1 MSPQPDIQ
9 GIAMPTSFRMLAI
22 ALSATLALS
31 GCAAGVALPDA
42 PQPLALDLT
51 HSSDRQVTA
60 DYRLREAT
68 TALHF
73 PQELGG
79 YRAEEWKPADSA
91 FRWVKEGEGER
102 IERTDGQAFR
112 HVAFM
117 IPIDYRALPKSYAP
131 FSPFSAGAA
140 LVHSGQFHACPAAPC
155 EQAGPLPIRI
165 TAPGETIGVEGR
177 RTPNRESFVSQ
188 DEGTNIFIGTLAP
201 VDADGFVAIID
212 PGLPAAVR
220 QHLDRSLPQAIQDL
234 AAIYGPLSFKP
245 ELYVSIDDEPEK
257 NGRISSQGGTLPNQI
272 FMHFDGEDAKER
284 VAADNPLRL
293 DWFFAHEAAHLFQ
306 QDKSGKLFGDDRFA
320 WIHEGGADAM
330 AALAMVRR
338 GPAERAYVLSRK
350 EEAQQACAAGLAT
363 TPLSKASTEGKFDL
377 HYQCGLIMWLAIDQD
392 LRRAGKDGLA
402 DLNRGLF
409 AALRR
414 GEPWSEAIVF
424 RIVRELGA
432 SPSVMTRIEV
442 LAGGSSSDAI
452 ESLGV
457 LGQAANRPLELD

>member
-1 MSPQPDIQ
+1 
-9 GIAMPTSFRMLAI
+9 MP
-22 ALSATLALS
+22 
-31 GCAAGVALPDA
+31 GA
-42 PQPLALDLT
+42 PQMLALDLS
-51 HSSDRQVTA
+51 HSADRQVTA
-60 DYRLREAT
+60 DYRLSEAT

-79 YRAEEWKPADSA
+79 YRAEVWKPADSA

-112 HVAFM
+112 QVAFT

-131 FSPFSAGAA
+131 FSPFSQGGA

-165 TAPGETIGVEGR
+165 TAPGEIVGVEGR
-177 RTPNRESFVSQ
+177 RTPDRESFISR
-188 DEGTNIFIGTLAP
+188 DDGTSIFIGTLKP

-212 PGLPAAVR
+212 PGLPATVR

-257 NGRISSQGGTLPNQI
+257 NGQISSQGGTLPRQI
-272 FMHFDGEDAKER
+272 FMHFDGEGANER
-284 VAADNPLRL
+284 VAADNPLWL

-306 QDKSGKLFGDDRFA
+306 QDKAGKLFGDDRIA

-330 AALAMVRR
+330 ASLAMVGR

-350 EEAQQACAAGLAT
+350 EEAQQACAAGLAK
-363 TPLSKASTEGKFDL
+363 TPLSKASAEGKFDL

-392 LRRAGKDGLA
+392 LRRAGKGSLA
-402 DLNRGLF
+402 DLNRALF
-409 AALRR
+409 DTIRS
-414 GEPWSEAIVF
+414 GEPWREGIFF
-424 RIVRELGA
+424 RLAREVGV
-432 SPSVMTRIEV
+432 SPTVLTRIMT
-442 LAGGSSSDAI
+442 LAAGNSTDALEALGGLEPVADQS
-452 ESLGV
+452 
-457 LGQAANRPLELD
+457 LELN